1 MGNKAPGKHRSF
13 LTKLSFKGKKMA
25 RHTAAECSLESND
38 KNIINKQHPEEIC
51 ERRKK
56 LFPYYKSAKRNGKRA
71 NLVCDKL
78 YVNGNRIEVPGD
90 TDDTDRGENIGYL
103 HQT

>member
-13 LTKLSFKGKKMA
+13 LAKLSFKGKKMV
-25 RHTAAECSLESND
+25 RHTAAEYSFESND
-38 KNIINKQHPEEIC
+38 KNIIHEQLPGEIC

-71 NLVCDKL
+71 NLVYDKL
-78 YVNGNRIEVPGD
+78 YVNGNRVEIPGD
-90 TDDTDRGENIGYL
+90 INDTDSGEKTGYL
-103 HQT
+103 HQK